1 MSLTRL
7 VIQDFRNIK
16 ACDLSLSPGFN
27 FLIGMNGCG
36 KTSILEAIYH
46 LGHGRSFRTHLTTRV
61 IRDKQPALS
70 VFGDISESDSS
81 LSVGICK
88 QKDSITKIKLG
99 GEKGC
104 KLVQLA
110 DVLPMQLIH
119 PDGFELLT
127 GAPSHRRAFIDW
139 GVFHLEPQF
148 FTAWV
153 RLKRLTKQRNALLK
167 QNISYQRLAPWD
179 RELVSLAEQIDLW
192 RKNYVENWVNHAK
205 ALCQVFLPGYKICFS
220 YSRGWDKDTDYA
232 TLLQNSLERDLHLGY
247 TQSGPHRADLRLRI
261 EGIPVSDLLS
271 RGQLKLLVC
280 ALRLAQGLQ
289 LAQDKGKQCIY
300 LIDDFASEL
309 DSESRALL
317 IEQLSRIKAQ
327 VFITAIDAKSV
338 AQMCNQ
344 TSKMF
349 HVEHGKIVTELDKRE

>member
-1 MSLTRL
+1 MALTRL
-7 VIQDFRNIK
+7 LIQDFRNIK
-16 ACDLSLSPGFN
+16 TCDLDLSSGFN

-61 IRDKQPALS
+61 IRDKQAALS
-70 VFGDISESDSS
+70 VFGHVSESDSS
-81 LSVGICK
+81 LSIGICK
-88 QKDSITKIKLG
+88 QKDGITKIKLG
-99 GEKGC
+99 GEKGG
-104 KLVQLA
+104 KLAQLA
-110 DVLPMQLIH
+110 DALPMQLIH

-139 GVFHLEPQF
+139 GVFHFEPQF
-148 FTAWV
+148 YAAWA
-153 RLKRLTKQRNALLK
+153 RLKRLTRQRNALLK
-167 QNISYQRLAPWD
+167 QNTTYQKLAPWD
-179 RELVSLAEQIDLW
+179 RELVSLAEQIDFW
-192 RKNYVENWVNHAK
+192 RSKYVEKWVDYAT
-205 ALCQVFLPGYKICFS
+205 ALCQAFLPEYSIRFS

-232 TLLQNSLERDLHLGY
+232 TLLQNNLERDLHLGY

-261 EGIPVSDLLS
+261 EGTPVSDLLS

-280 ALRLAQGLQ
+280 ALRLAQGQQ

-309 DSESRALL
+309 DSRRRSLL
-317 IEQLSRIKAQ
+317 IEQLSTIKAQ
-327 VFITAIDAKSV
+327 VFITAIDARSV